1 MDLQKLLPELFP
13 GIGKKEFF
21 NGQIKP
27 TQKAFVGPTFANKF
41 DAIGDAA
48 EGRFDGVGGN
58 GYSCSILEPV
68 LEKGGYG
75 VRQVRD
81 ISSCFWVS

>member
-27 TQKAFVGPTFANKF
+27 TQKAFIGPSFANIF
-41 DAIGDAA
+41 DAIGNAA
-48 EGRFDGVGGN
+48 EGRLNLPASGFLRLRTGEGGAK
-58 GYSCSILEPV
+58 E
-68 LEKGGYG
+68 
-75 VRQVRD
+75 
-81 ISSCFWVS
+81 CFC